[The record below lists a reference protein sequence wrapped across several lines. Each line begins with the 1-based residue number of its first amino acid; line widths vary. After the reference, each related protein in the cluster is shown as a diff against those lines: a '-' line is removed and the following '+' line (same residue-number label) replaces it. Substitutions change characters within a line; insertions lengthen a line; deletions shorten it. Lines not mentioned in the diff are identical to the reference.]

1 MIPVQV
7 PIVDYENPCYCPEQ
21 PFQLHSDSPDVDLAI
36 SPPPATL
43 AYNHKGVK
51 NRNFDTGTSSPSIR
65 AFVYGQNRITNNDP
79 TKGPV
84 VGRQLVS
91 IPCDSS
97 PCASF
102 PSSLHKFGP
111 VRKRAMY
118 TSSAKEP
125 VSFGIPDG
133 KLCSIKQEYSSPVLL
148 ASSDQDE
155 RLHQS
160 LKECYEI
167 SPGNLFDLHPEIPST
182 GPPLPG
188 RLTDLAFA
196 LENGVK
202 DGVTTRTLLL
212 RLDEVFPRTGFK
224 EAAESVEHMWP
235 ETNSQHRAERHQ
247 ALVDLLGERGALNEY
262 VLAALHDAEFRC
274 LDLGPTMRGVN
285 ELVLPRG
292 DVMRVFS
299 EPGWFKHLKTLSF
312 TGGRF
317 RDDFSLSHIQP
328 LCQVEKLVLANTGI
342 GNEGIFHIVALKH
355 KLRYLDLSGNLLI
368 SDDSVPA
375 LVLLENLQHLS
386 IFGTG
391 ILMHGLRKLAV
402 ALKEGERVMDIK
414 IPNTCQDYID
424 GMHKQYLLYPTPPL
438 ISDPG
443 IICML
448 SKTALSRNL
457 EAHAAINS
465 SIVSTGPQDEMEER
479 LGKIL
484 EVRNHDLVVREM
496 LVGQDGAK

>member
-1 MIPVQV
+1 
-7 PIVDYENPCYCPEQ
+7 
-21 PFQLHSDSPDVDLAI
+21 S
-36 SPPPATL
+36 
-43 AYNHKGVK
+43 
-51 NRNFDTGTSSPSIR
+51 
-65 AFVYGQNRITNNDP
+65 
-79 TKGPV
+79 
-84 VGRQLVS
+84 
-91 IPCDSS
+91 
-97 PCASF
+97 
-102 PSSLHKFGP
+102 
-111 VRKRAMY
+111 
-118 TSSAKEP
+118 
-125 VSFGIPDG
+125 
-133 KLCSIKQEYSSPVLL
+133 
-148 ASSDQDE
+148 
-155 RLHQS
+155 
-160 LKECYEI
+160 
-167 SPGNLFDLHPEIPST
+167 
-182 GPPLPG
+182 
-188 RLTDLAFA
+188 
-196 LENGVK
+196 
-202 DGVTTRTLLL
+202 
-212 RLDEVFPRTGFK
+212 
-224 EAAESVEHMWP
+224 
-235 ETNSQHRAERHQ
+235 
-247 ALVDLLGERGALNEY
+247 GALNEY